1 MQIQNN
7 VKPNQ
12 QTKKYSPNF
21 TGRLVAVATP
31 VINGIEKEIQIY
43 RVGKK
48 DASFLQK
55 ILSEID
61 VEKLMPS
68 MKDRPNLT
76 IWTKLISQ
84 AAEDIGKFTKQKAYI
99 AVSEQKPCGIVIVN
113 NNKKQGTLGILA
125 SIPTAT
131 DELTKGAG
139 SSLITTVLDLA
150 KSKKLSQITLEP
162 LLKGPTDCVG
172 FYKRHNFNF
181 VDPYASAMRIYLQ
194 DIKKTLE
201 KNIIDS
207 GYKKIKKSQETN
219 LEFCLKSNV

>member
-1 MQIQNN
+1 MQVQSNTQINHN
-7 VKPNQ
+7 TNKCPP
-12 QTKKYSPNF
+12 SF
-21 TGRLVAVATP
+21 AGRLVAVAKP
-31 VINGIEKEIQIY
+31 VINGIEKEIEIY

-68 MKDRPNLT
+68 MKDRPNLQ

-84 AAEDIGKFTKQKAYI
+84 AAEDIGKYAKQKAYI

-113 NNKKQGTLGILA
+113 NNRKQSTLGILA
-125 SIPTAT
+125 SIPTGR
-131 DELTKGAG
+131 DELTKGTG

-150 KSKKLSQITLEP
+150 KSKKISQITLEP
-162 LLKGPTDCVG
+162 LLKGPTNCVE
-172 FYKRHNFNF
+172 FYKKHNFNF

-201 KNIIDS
+201 KNITDS
-207 GYKKIKKSQETN
+207 NYKKLKKSKERN
-219 LEFCLKSNV
+219 LENYLNT